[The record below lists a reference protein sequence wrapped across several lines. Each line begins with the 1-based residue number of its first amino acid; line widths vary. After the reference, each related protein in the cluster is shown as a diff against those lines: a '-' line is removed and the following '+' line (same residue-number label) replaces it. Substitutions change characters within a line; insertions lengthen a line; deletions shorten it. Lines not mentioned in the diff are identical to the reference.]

1 MKIEKLKK
9 MLSDNCKTKKM
20 FRDDCACCT
29 TSEPAVQCGFPM
41 HKYCYKPSNRVSFLK
56 SIILSLK

>member
-41 HKYCYKPSNRVSFLK
+41 HKYCYKPSNRVSFL
-56 SIILSLK
+56 